1 MELTAEW
8 RWREKLIKLKYR
20 WIEITSQLVNER
32 QRLKKRKEQ
41 CFGDLIDDI
50 RQSNIQVIRVLEN
63 REERKNEAKHL

>member
-20 WIEITSQLVNER
+20 WIEITSQLVNEK

-41 CFGDLIDDI
+41 CFRDLIDDI
-50 RQSNIQVIRVLEN
+50 RQSNIQVIRMLEN